1 MTTMSA
7 KKQLMNLLKKQK
19 RFVLRIDQ
27 TIGIVFLGA
36 NSNRNLIHLQLKT
49 KNSVHSIQECR
60 GAGWSENLG
69 VHKLLKK
76 NVVRNR

>member
-7 KKQLMNLLKKQK
+7 KKQLMHLLKKQK

-27 TIGIVFLGA
+27 TIGIVFLGV
-36 NSNRNLIHLQLKT
+36 NSNRNLIHLKLKT
-49 KNSVHSIQECR
+49 VYVHNIQERR
-60 GAGWSENLG
+60 GARRSEYLE
-69 VHKLLKK
+69 VHKLFKK